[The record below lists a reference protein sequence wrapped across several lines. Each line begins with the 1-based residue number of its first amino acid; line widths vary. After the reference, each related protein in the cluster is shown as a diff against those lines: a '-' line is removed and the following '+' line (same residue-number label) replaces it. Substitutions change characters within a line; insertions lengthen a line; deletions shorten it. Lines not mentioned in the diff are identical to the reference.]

1 MGRAGL
7 WALLLVAAIGC
18 ASCGNQREAAREA
31 LRDAEAQA
39 AAGAYDKAIAAY
51 RRALARDPYL
61 ERANLGYAE
70 LLLNRRDAP
79 GEAAVYYRRFAD
91 LVGEDDPLG
100 RAALARAETLQAVA
114 AGDLVHPDDAVDDL
128 LWAAAHENEWLFA
141 TRLAPATALRL
152 RNAQKGLKSLLAAC
166 RGLADRKRQVLRRD
180 VDAHNARVRVAF
192 GDAGGTV
199 RDFYFRRTDDG
210 DWLVTG
216 FETAEGRG

>member
-7 WALLLVAAIGC
+7 WALLLAAAMGC

-31 LRDAEAQA
+31 LREAEAHA
-39 AAGAYDKAIAAY
+39 AAGAYDEAVAAY

-70 LLLNRRDAP
+70 LLLDRRDAP
-79 GEAAVYYRRFAD
+79 GEAAAYYRRFAD
-91 LVGEDDPLG
+91 LAGEDDPLG

-128 LWAAAHENEWLFA
+128 LWAAAHGNEWLFA
-141 TRLAPATALRL
+141 TRLAPAVALRL
-152 RNAQKGLKSLLAAC
+152 RNAQRDLNTLLTTC
-166 RGLADRKRQVLRRD
+166 RDLAGRKRQVIRRD
-180 VDAHNARVRVAF
+180 VDARNARVRVAF
-192 GDAGGTV
+192 GDDGGAV

-216 FETAEGRG
+216 LETVEDRG